1 MIYYKIPPSPAL
13 ASYVRFFWVLEG
25 NLATGESY
33 IHRSVA
39 DGSAEMIFHY
49 NGLFETLK
57 GPSTTTA
64 FRAGVDGQSS
74 QFRRY
79 QVKESFGIFGAYL
92 FPYAIPALFGHAAH
106 LLSNQMPDLYTLLG
120 QDGKDLE
127 ERMMLAKDNDERASV
142 LSQVLLNR
150 LQKSRVPWS
159 GIFASISHI
168 IQTKGTTDVQTL
180 AGNVCLSTRQ
190 FERKFKESAG
200 FSPKLYSRIIR
211 FQAAIAKYGSV
222 TRSLAD
228 VAYDCGYYDQ
238 SHFIHDIKE
247 FSGYH
252 PRHYFREETESTRW
266 KDSGEE

>member
-1 MIYYKIPPSPAL
+1 MIYYKIPPPPAL
-13 ASYVRFFWVLEG
+13 AAYVRFFWVLEG
-25 NLATGESY
+25 SLSNGESY

-57 GPSTTTA
+57 GPSATTA

-79 QVKESFGIFGAYL
+79 QVHESFGIFGAYL

-106 LLSNQMPDLYTLLG
+106 VLSNQMPDLYTLLG
-120 QDGKDLE
+120 QEGKDLE
-127 ERMMLAKDNDERASV
+127 EQMMLATDNDERTSV
-142 LSQVLLNR
+142 LSKCLLKR
-150 LQKSRVPWS
+150 LQKYQAPWS
-159 GIFASISHI
+159 GIFAAISHI

-211 FQAAIAKYGSV
+211 FQAAVAKYGSV
-222 TRSLAD
+222 KRSLAD

-238 SHFIHDIKE
+238 SHFIHDFKE